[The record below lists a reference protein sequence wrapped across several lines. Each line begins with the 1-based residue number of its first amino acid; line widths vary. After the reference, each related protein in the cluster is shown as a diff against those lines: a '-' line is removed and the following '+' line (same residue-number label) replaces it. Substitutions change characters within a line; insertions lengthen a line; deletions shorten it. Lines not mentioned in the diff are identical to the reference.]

1 MNPEVHHHFYIAGGV
16 NFNLNYIFIVMSFQ
30 TFINDTKIY
39 FPDKNCGI
47 GASNITDKRIGSGTD
62 DAKWPW
68 MASIGSYSTFGEW
81 KHLCGATL
89 IDHEL
94 VVTAAHC
101 VVPLKEN
108 VDE

>member
-16 NFNLNYIFIVMSFQ
+16 NFNLNCFFIVMSFK

-47 GASNITDKRIGSGTD
+47 GASNITDKQIGSGTD

-68 MASIGSYSTFGEW
+68 MASIGFMSGRNWT
-81 KHLCGATL
+81 HLCGASL
-89 IDHEL
+89 IDHEHIL
-94 VVTAAHC
+94 TSAHC
-101 VVPLKEN
+101 ILPFKEGKKN
-108 VDE
+108 Q